1 MDALTIKHASAMPA
15 PTWSWL
21 RMNDTKLE
29 IPCDLERVRAVTVEA
44 DEVREYYIIQ
54 RLRRES
60 RGGTVEQVGPGLWRC
75 TRYVWDTSEMMN
87 WVKTFI
93 GRIVSLEGDNQAA
106 IDRFYED
113 VRRLAEMYGGEG

>member
-1 MDALTIKHASAMPA
+1 MT
-15 PTWSWL
+15 
-21 RMNDTKLE
+21 
-29 IPCDLERVRAVTVEA
+29 
-44 DEVREYYIIQ
+44 
-54 RLRRES
+54 
-60 RGGTVEQVGPGLWRC
+60 
-75 TRYVWDTSEMMN
+75 N

>member
-1 MDALTIKHASAMPA
+1 M
-15 PTWSWL
+15 
-21 RMNDTKLE
+21 
-29 IPCDLERVRAVTVEA
+29 TVEA

-60 RGGTVEQVGPGLWRC
+60 RGGTVEQVGPSLWRC
-75 TRYVWDTSEMMN
+75 TRYVWDTSEMVN

>member
-1 MDALTIKHASAMPA
+1 M
-15 PTWSWL
+15 
-21 RMNDTKLE
+21 
-29 IPCDLERVRAVTVEA
+29 TVEA